1 MKLGDVS
8 EIIIGLTLNR
18 ELFSSG
24 YNYPLFSFKNMETN
38 ENFEILSFRKK
49 YQKEITQENDL
60 LFRLVYPNKIVL
72 VDNNLTNL
80 LVSSQL
86 CIIRPNPDLI
96 NPIFLKWYLE
106 SDLGKSKIEMQIIGT
121 TIKKITV
128 SSLRGIYIPKVPLE
142 TQNKISNLIIE
153 WEKEKTNLKK
163 LIDKKDKLYNELIME
178 KIGND
183 VNE

>member
-1 MKLGDVS
+1 M
-8 EIIIGLTLNR
+8 
-18 ELFSSG
+18 
-24 YNYPLFSFKNMETN
+24 
-38 ENFEILSFRKK
+38 
-49 YQKEITQENDL
+49 
-60 LFRLVYPNKIVL
+60 
-72 VDNNLTNL
+72 
-80 LVSSQL
+80 
-86 CIIRPNPDLI
+86 
-96 NPIFLKWYLE
+96 E

-142 TQNKISNLIIE
+142 TQNKISNLITE

-163 LIDKKDKLYNELIME
+163 LIDKKEKLYNELIME

>member
-18 ELFSSG
+18 ELLSSG
-24 YNYPLFSFKNMETN
+24 YNYPLFSFKNMEAN
-38 ENFEILSFRKK
+38 ENFEVLSFRKK

-72 VDNNLTNL
+72 VDKNLTNL

-106 SDLGKSKIEMQIIGT
+106 SDLGKSNIEMQIIGT

-128 SSLRGIYIPKVPLE
+128 SSLRGIYIPNVPLE
-142 TQNKISNLIIE
+142 TQNKISNLITE

-183 VNE
+183 GNE